1 MRAVIGQV
9 DLARLAP
16 GYGNKVVIGQQ
27 QKRNVVRSLAAV
39 SGEARCV
46 TTLKTAAR
54 ETTNQPAI
62 SHNQKVNTRDIFNSL
77 VKKTYSLHEV
87 SCYFLHKFQ

>member
-1 MRAVIGQV
+1 MIGQV
-9 DLARLAP
+9 VLSRLAP
-16 GYGNKVVIGQQ
+16 GYGNEVVIGQQ
-27 QKRNVVRSLAAV
+27 RERNVVRSLAAV
-39 SGEARCV
+39 SGEERCV

-54 ETTNQPAI
+54 ETTNLAVI

-87 SCYFLHKFQ
+87 NCHFLHKFQ